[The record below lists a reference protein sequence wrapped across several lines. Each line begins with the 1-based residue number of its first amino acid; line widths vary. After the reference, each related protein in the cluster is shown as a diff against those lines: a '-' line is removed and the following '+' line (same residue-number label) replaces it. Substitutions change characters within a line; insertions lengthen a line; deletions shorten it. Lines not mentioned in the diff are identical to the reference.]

1 MAGHSKWKQIKR
13 QKGVTDAKRGQM
25 FTKIAREITVAARL
39 GVPDPDANFRLRIAI
54 QKARAENMPNEN
66 IKRALERAGSD
77 GGGDNFDEIYYEGYG
92 PSGMA
97 VMVKA
102 LTDNRNRTVGEV
114 RFVFTRAGGSLGES
128 GSVGYLFDQI
138 GLITVKTNGAD
149 IDELSLGVIDAG
161 AEDIRTDGAEE
172 GTIEVI
178 TAPAELKLVQD
189 ALEAQGLEIEDAQI
203 SMQPKAF
210 LTLDESDTM
219 KGLRLIERLE
229 ELDDVQEVYY
239 NLEVSDE
246 ILAQV

>member
-13 QKGVTDAKRGQM
+13 QKGVTDAKRGQV

-66 IKRALERAGSD
+66 IKRALDRAGSD

-149 IDELSLGVIDAG
+149 LDELSLGAIDAG
-161 AEDIRTDGAEE
+161 AEDIRTDGAED

-178 TAPAELKLVQD
+178 TAPTELKMVQD

-210 LTLDESDTM
+210 LTLDDSDTM

>member
-13 QKGVTDAKRGQM
+13 QKGVTDAKRGQV

-66 IKRALERAGSD
+66 IKRALDRAGSD
-77 GGGDNFDEIYYEGYG
+77 SGGDNFDEIYYEGYG

-203 SMQPKAF
+203 SMQPKAL
-210 LTLDESDTM
+210 LTLDESDTL

>member
-13 QKGVTDAKRGQM
+13 QKGVTDAKRGQV

-77 GGGDNFDEIYYEGYG
+77 SGGDNFDEIYYEGYG

-114 RFVFTRAGGSLGES
+114 RFVFSRAGGSLGES

-203 SMQPKAF
+203 SMQPKAL
-210 LTLDESDTM
+210 LTLDESDTL